1 MGAYNASSN
10 IVPTALENKII
21 KQSTDEIV
29 KNYIRSL
36 PTPRM
41 LYECSKLIIHGTE
54 YNRGQY
60 VILP

>member
-36 PTPRM
+36 PTSRM
-41 LYECSKLIIHGTE
+41 LYECSKLNI
-54 YNRGQY
+54 NA
-60 VILP
+60 VSM